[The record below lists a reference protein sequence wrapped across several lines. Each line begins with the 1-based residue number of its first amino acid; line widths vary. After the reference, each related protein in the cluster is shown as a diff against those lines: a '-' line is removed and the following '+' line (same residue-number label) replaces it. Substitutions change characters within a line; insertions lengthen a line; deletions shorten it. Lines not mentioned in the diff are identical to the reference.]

1 MQGSVAI
8 AVRNMDSESRP
19 ETQNSDRTIV
29 NNGQPSYITSEKA
42 EITQYNN
49 LKREAVD
56 LIKVASRIENYNE
69 NDMNLPRFGSVVQ
82 K

>member
-1 MQGSVAI
+1 
-8 AVRNMDSESRP
+8 MDSESRP

-42 EITQYNN
+42 EIKQNNN